1 LHPIL
6 ILVAYLRKV
15 VHRSLICKSAHS
27 CHLVSYASLLCA
39 MWLARTHEHTLR
51 RIPFI
56 RTPEAIV
63 IASTQQPCTQW
74 AQVAFSSVRCP
85 VKF

>member
-1 LHPIL
+1 LFTGRLYVKARIL
-6 ILVAYLRKV
+6 AISSPMRLFCVPCGQIVAK
-15 VHRSLICKSAHS
+15 
-27 CHLVSYASLLCA
+27 
-39 MWLARTHEHTLR
+39 LARTHEHTLR

-74 AQVAFSSVRCP
+74 AQVAFSSVRFP